1 MSLGH
6 QIETV
11 RGQRPRV
18 TLNIPEANAYNQPEH
33 QPSPYIL
40 SATTM
45 SGIPS
50 VQGQPPNWNPFLQ
63 QMYSQRAGDF
73 MCKQFEGIN
82 RFTRSGLSVG
92 EKSVVWIYTKFRTWS
107 KKWFTHCFLIIIML
121 LYSVA
126 GAWIF
131 MALEGEFLGE
141 SSDDESKKQ
150 LSQISSQ
157 FSVKTAPSHT
167 LTRTWPTPG
176 CKAIK
181 IHDRSGSRAC
191 MNKRAHSCR
200 KNSHH

>member
-18 TLNIPEANAYNQPEH
+18 TLNIPEANAYNQQQQ

-45 SGIPS
+45 SGVPS
-50 VQGQPPNWNPFLQ
+50 VQGQPANWNPFLQ

-73 MCKQFEGIN
+73 MCKQFQGIN

-107 KKWFTHCFLIIIML
+107 QKWFTHCFLIIIML

-150 LSQISSQ
+150 FSEISSQ
-157 FSVKTAPSHT
+157 FSAKTVPSQT
-167 LTRTWPTPG
+167 LT
-176 CKAIK
+176 
-181 IHDRSGSRAC
+181 
-191 MNKRAHSCR
+191 
-200 KNSHH
+200 